1 MPGGNE
7 ARKWTPNALINEK
20 SPYLLQHA
28 HNPVDWFP
36 WGKEALSRARNED
49 KPIFLSIGYSTCH
62 WCHVM
67 ARESFENIQ
76 TADILNANFICIKV
90 DREERPDLDE
100 IYMRSVQMLAGTGG
114 WPLSVFLTPDK
125 TPFYGG
131 TYFPPEPRHG
141 LPAFNDLLQTI
152 IQIWRDDRE
161 QIKQNSKHTLQ
172 LLNNSYLH
180 KPGIRTE
187 TISSDLLDNAYE
199 QLILQFDSDYG
210 GFGTDIRYGLVKI
223 PKFPQPGFLSF
234 LLRYYHRTKEKSA
247 LTMVE
252 KTLYAMAEGGIFDHL
267 GGGFHRYSTD
277 NQWLIPHFEKMLY
290 DNALLSRV
298 YFEAYQITGD
308 SFFSQIGKR
317 TLDWVIQEMT
327 SPGGGFYSALD
338 ADSEGSE
345 GAFYVWSP
353 TEINS
358 VLDKELSETICQ
370 YFGIT
375 QQGNFEG
382 GSSVF
387 HITKPVSDVN
397 YPDATIKAMQQLLN
411 ARNQRERPATDDK
424 IITGSNGLMISA
436 FAAGYQV
443 LHDKRFLE
451 VATSAARFIFDNL
464 LKEGQLYRR
473 YRDHEV
479 AIPANLEDYAF
490 FIAALLD
497 LYEASFDSQWLK
509 KAIQLNES
517 MIEMFWDKADGGFY
531 FNAYGETELIVSIKE
546 AYDGPTP
553 SGNSIAA
560 QNLLRLA
567 AITGNEELTT
577 YAEKIFLAFGEQLE
591 QNPLAHT
598 QMLCGVDF
606 YLSSPLQIVVVSQT
620 IKEAD
625 AFVAEINR
633 HFMPNRI
640 LILIDSDVTENEL
653 LDMIPLIKNRVAIQ
667 GNPTVYICENFTC
680 KTPITNFEDLRQAL
694 I

>member
-1 MPGGNE
+1 MPSSNK
-7 ARKWTPNALINEK
+7 AMKKTPNALINEK

-28 HNPVDWFP
+28 YNPVDWFP
-36 WGKEALSRARNED
+36 WGKEALSCARNED

-67 ARESFENIQ
+67 ARESFENMQ

-100 IYMRSVQMLAGTGG
+100 IYMKSVQMLAGAGG

-141 LPAFNDLLQTI
+141 LPAFNDLLLRI
-152 IQIWRDDRE
+152 IHIWRDNRE
-161 QIKQNSKHTLQ
+161 QILSNSEQIIQ
-172 LLNNSYLH
+172 LLHNSYLH
-180 KPGIRTE
+180 KPQISTE
-187 TISSDLLDNAYE
+187 AISSDLLDNAYE

-210 GFGTDIRYGLVKI
+210 GFSTDIRPGLMKT

-298 YFEAYQITGD
+298 YFEAYQITGN
-308 SFFSQIGKR
+308 SFFSQTGKR

-327 SPGGGFYSALD
+327 SPSGGFYTALD
-338 ADSEGSE
+338 ADSEGTE

-353 TEINS
+353 AEITS
-358 VLDKELSETICQ
+358 VLDKELSEIICQ
-370 YFGIT
+370 HFGIT
-375 QQGNFEG
+375 RQGNFEE
-382 GSSVF
+382 GSSVL
-387 HITKPVSDVN
+387 HIAKSVSDVN
-397 YPDATIKAMQQLLN
+397 YSDATIEAIQQLLN
-411 ARNQRERPATDDK
+411 ARNQRVRPATDDK
-424 IITGSNGLMISA
+424 IITGLNGLMISA
-436 FAAGYQV
+436 LTAGYQI

-451 VATSAARFIFDNL
+451 AATSAARFILDNL

-479 AIPANLEDYAF
+479 AIPANLEDYTF

-497 LYEASFDSQWLK
+497 LYEASFDQQWQK
-509 KAIQLNES
+509 KAIRLNES
-517 MIEMFWDKADGGFY
+517 MIEMFWDKVDGGFY
-531 FNAYGETELIVSIKE
+531 FNAHGETELIVSIKE

-567 AITGNEELTT
+567 SITGNEELTT
-577 YAEKIFLAFGEQLE
+577 YAVKNFLAFGKQLE
-591 QNPLAHT
+591 QNPLAYT

-606 YLSSPLQIVVVSQT
+606 YLSSPLQIVIVSQT
-620 IKEAD
+620 RKEAG

-633 HFMPNRI
+633 HFVPNRI
-640 LILIDSDVTENEL
+640 LLLVDSDVTVDEL
-653 LDMIPLIKNRVAIQ
+653 TDLIPLIRNKVAIQ

-680 KTPITNFEDLRQAL
+680 KTPITNLDDLKQAL